1 MAKSPNNGSPSR
13 LPKLLSII
21 RIAVGLLFLEH
32 GLATAFGL
40 FEGRPDHN
48 FARLHAWAG
57 PIETTGGILLIFGL
71 FTRTTAFLLA
81 GEMAIAYFQSPF
93 RWAGPPGW
101 VLLPL
106 PNAGEEA
113 ALNCFFFLWLA
124 TAGGGLWSLD
134 ALLFGRRK
142 KADTGVGAAP
152 EPVRT

>member
-1 MAKSPNNGSPSR
+1 MKTKGSPPW

-48 FARLHAWAG
+48 FAKLHAWAG
-57 PIETTGGILLIFGL
+57 PIETTGAILLIFGL

-93 RWAGPPGW
+93 RWNGPPGW

-113 ALNCFFFLWLA
+113 VLNCFFFLWLA
-124 TAGGGLWSLD
+124 TAGGGPWSLD
-134 ALLFGRRK
+134 ALFFGRRK
-142 KADTGVGAAP
+142 KADARVGTATQ
-152 EPVRT
+152 PVRT